1 MHNRTRVR
9 NTEPYVDRLRRPRAG
24 HARCHRRPNPNLRVT
39 TGVTRRSRQASTA
52 RRRPSR
58 PVAVQ
63 LQGAVRTVYTQLIVP
78 DVQCGTVARPR
89 LLVALCYYI
98 IGPHVHP
105 DSLLPSVARG
115 AP

>member
-1 MHNRTRVR
+1 MWIDSGG
-9 NTEPYVDRLRRPRAG
+9 PGRAMPDATG
-24 HARCHRRPNPNLRVT
+24 GRIPVRVT

-89 LLVALCYYI
+89 LLVALCYNI